1 VHQAQSE
8 LDAAAA
14 AVDELQAR
22 TARLGREVE
31 AQTLRRDALRR
42 RLELKTEETRQL
54 ADAAARVDAAEARLQ
69 LAEVGVASTR
79 LRLDRMT
86 VRAPAGGR
94 VLALVARPGTRLM
107 GLAAGTLQDA
117 STIVSLYDPAS
128 LQVRADVRLED
139 VPRVVPG
146 QCVKVETPAAPG
158 GPLDG
163 EVLFSTS
170 QADIQKN
177 TLQVKVALTNPPPA
191 LRPDMLV
198 QATFL
203 APPSVTA
210 AGPAPARLRLLLPR
224 SLVES
229 DEGGPCVWVADR
241 AAGVARRRAVK
252 LGPAAGDWVEVA
264 DGLNAADRVIAGGRE
279 GLRDGRRITV
289 TGEDAPP
296 AAASHP
302 AAGKPSRLP
311 PPGGR
316 HQPGH

>member
-1 VHQAQSE
+1 MGRVHQAQSE

-117 STIVSLYDPAS
+117 STVASLYDPAS
-128 LQVRADVRLED
+128 LQVRAEVRLED

-203 APPSVTA
+203 APPRSRRPDRRRRGCACSCPGRWSSRTR
-210 AGPAPARLRLLLPR
+210 AGRASGSPTGRPGSPA
-224 SLVES
+224 
-229 DEGGPCVWVADR
+229 GGP
-241 AAGVARRRAVK
+241 
-252 LGPAAGDWVEVA
+252 
-264 DGLNAADRVIAGGRE
+264 
-279 GLRDGRRITV
+279 
-289 TGEDAPP
+289 
-296 AAASHP
+296 
-302 AAGKPSRLP
+302 
-311 PPGGR
+311 
-316 HQPGH
+316 